1 MSAEP
6 PPSGGNSGYNPDDW
20 TNANDPVDQQYLAQN
35 YLQFPNAQGAE
46 TMGDLIVSGAL
57 TAQDPATFADTA
69 TFNNGIN
76 IGVGDLTFSDLTVQS
91 TAFIEANYAQLNT
104 DNTFLSPYIQKFAS
118 GVTFGDDTTQTTAFI
133 EANYAQLNTDNI
145 FLAPYQ
151 NTFAGNSSTG
161 HTNAPIK
168 ITNGV
173 VTGGVPEYCTMY
185 LDPTSGYDMTLY
197 TNQTTNGG
205 LTVRNRNGASF
216 TLNPITIST
225 GVVGCQ
231 TLNPIDMN
239 GKNLIGLEN
248 LYTVGNVMN
257 FNDYTGEDLFQLSN
271 GGHISYFNIN
281 MNNNNISGAS
291 SVSSPLFLVGANGQ
305 IGNSATLNPQVMTIR
320 NTALNN
326 TSPQIY
332 FQMNDSTNTTISPMQ
347 ILWDNVNFVAPIG
360 GISSQVL
367 NVSGTGISVG
377 AVPLKVNNIS
387 GNGQSFVGFNADINM
402 NNNNITN
409 VDNLSFASSGS
420 SSTASFQNNV
430 NQNGGTYFV
439 LSTNEGYSIAI
450 NGVEKTRYDGTNC
463 QFFSPV
469 ILPTG
474 STAIT
479 QPKGTNN
486 TTIATTA
493 FVQSAIPV
501 QRAFSFTETGT
512 SSVMQPTQVF
522 TETIQNGALVQ
533 FTNTYFTITIIG
545 FFISAAVLTF
555 DDLPWDT
562 PPPSVS
568 GGQTINGVLQST
580 LTSYQF
586 YCGWSSTAPW
596 TLTLTPYSGV
606 PTANGSVYGFNLA
619 SLGIFNA

>member
-6 PPSGGNSGYNPDDW
+6 PPANANGGYNPDDW

-46 TMGDLIVSGAL
+46 TMGDLIVSGAF

-133 EANYAQLNTDNI
+133 EANYAQLNTDNV

-151 NTFAGNSSTG
+151 NTFAGNTSTG
-161 HTNAPIK
+161 NTNAPIK

-257 FNDYTGEDLFQLSN
+257 FTDYTGDDLFQLSN
-271 GGHISYFNIN
+271 GGHISYFNIS

-332 FQMNDSTNTTISPMQ
+332 FQLNNNLNVATSPMQ

-367 NVSGTGISVG
+367 NVSGTGITVG
-377 AVPLKVNNIS
+377 AVPLNVNNIS
-387 GNGQSFVGFNADINM
+387 GNGQSFVGFNSDIHM

-409 VDNLSFASSGS
+409 CGA
-420 SSTASFQNNV
+420 SSTA
-430 NQNGGTYFV
+430 T
-439 LSTNEGYSIAI
+439 
-450 NGVEKTRYDGTNC
+450 
-463 QFFSPV
+463 
-469 ILPTG
+469 
-474 STAIT
+474 T
-479 QPKGTNN
+479 QPTGTNN
-486 TTIATTA
+486 TTLATTA
-493 FVQSAIPV
+493 FVNNQLANY
-501 QRAFSFTETGT
+501 AKLTTGT
-512 SSVMQPTQVF
+512 TQTF
-522 TETIQNGALVQ
+522 TGLNN
-533 FTNTYFTITIIG
+533 FTG
-545 FFISAAVLTF
+545 GLQ
-555 DDLPWDT
+555 
-562 PPPSVS
+562 S
-568 GGQTINGVLQST
+568 GGVAVATVNQLAYNISSTISNYVFLNPTNITLNSGFSQICTYYPST
-580 LTSYQF
+580 GQALFINYPINITVTAYVAVNDPLCYIQF
-586 YCGWSSTAPW
+586 STAPFPSYPPQA
-596 TLTLTPYSGV
+596 TTGQIALTLNTGGVNLAGYSWIQIGTTPILQINMPYNVGQ
-606 PTANGSVYGFNLA
+606 GSNLTFTLA
-619 SLGIFNA
+619 SLGSITV

>member
-35 YLQFPNAQGAE
+35 YLQFPNAQGSE

-161 HTNAPIK
+161 NTNAPIK

-257 FNDYTGEDLFQLSN
+257 FTDYAGDDLFQLSN

-332 FQMNDSTNTTISPMQ
+332 FQLNNNLNVATSPMQ

-367 NVSGTGISVG
+367 NVSGTGITVG

-402 NNNNITN
+402 NSNNITN
-409 VDNLSFASSGS
+409 CGA
-420 SSTASFQNNV
+420 SSTA
-430 NQNGGTYFV
+430 T
-439 LSTNEGYSIAI
+439 
-450 NGVEKTRYDGTNC
+450 
-463 QFFSPV
+463 
-469 ILPTG
+469 
-474 STAIT
+474 T
-479 QPKGTNN
+479 QPNGTNN
-486 TTIATTA
+486 TTLATTA
-493 FVQSAIPV
+493 FVIANQPSLSNYA
-501 QRAFSFTETGT
+501 QLATGT
-512 SSVMQPTQVF
+512 AQTF
-522 TETIQNGALVQ
+522 TGSNN
-533 FTNTYFTITIIG
+533 FTG
-545 FFISAAVLTF
+545 GLQ
-555 DDLPWDT
+555 
-562 PPPSVS
+562 S
-568 GGQTINGVLQST
+568 GGVAVATVNQLPYNISSTISNYVLLNPTNITLNSGFSQICTYYPST
-580 LTSYQF
+580 GQALFINYPINITVTAYVAVNDPLCYIQF
-586 YCGWSSTAPW
+586 STAPFPSFPPQQ
-596 TLTLTPYSGV
+596 TTGQIALTLNTGGVNLAGYSWIQIGTTPILQINMPYNVGQ
-606 PTANGSVYGFNLA
+606 GSNLTFTLA
-619 SLGIFNA
+619 SLGSIRV

>member
-20 TNANDPVDQQYLAQN
+20 TNANDPVDQQFLAQN

-46 TMGDLIVSGAL
+46 TMGDLIVSGAF

-151 NTFAGNSSTG
+151 NTFAGNTSTG
-161 HTNAPIK
+161 NTNAPIK

-257 FNDYTGEDLFQLSN
+257 FTDYAGDDLFQLSN
-271 GGHISYFNIN
+271 SGHISYFNIN

-332 FQMNDSTNTTISPMQ
+332 FQLNNNLNVATSPMQ
-347 ILWDNVNFVAPIG
+347 ILWDNVNFIAPIG

-367 NVSGTGISVG
+367 NVSGTGITVG
-377 AVPLKVNNIS
+377 AVPLNVNNIS
-387 GNGQSFVGFNADINM
+387 GNGQSFVGFNSDIHM

-409 VDNLSFASSGS
+409 CGA
-420 SSTASFQNNV
+420 SSTA
-430 NQNGGTYFV
+430 T
-439 LSTNEGYSIAI
+439 
-450 NGVEKTRYDGTNC
+450 
-463 QFFSPV
+463 
-469 ILPTG
+469 
-474 STAIT
+474 T
-479 QPKGTNN
+479 QPNGTNN
-486 TTIATTA
+486 TTLATTA
-493 FVQSAIPV
+493 FVNNQLANY
-501 QRAFSFTETGT
+501 AKLTTGT
-512 SSVMQPTQVF
+512 TQTFTGLNNFTGGLQSGGVSVATVNNLQYTISTTASNYAVGTINYITFNSGGSQKTIYNPSSNSGSFFSNPFV
-522 TETIQNGALVQ
+522 
-533 FTNTYFTITIIG
+533 ITINNAPVAGQILCYIQFSVDPFPNWPPATTSNQNIPG
-545 FFISAAVLTF
+545 AGNNNQVNNFPYAWGRGANGNAV
-555 DDLPWDT
+555 
-562 PPPSVS
+562 
-568 GGQTINGVLQST
+568 IT
-580 LTSYQF
+580 LYMAYNF
-586 YCGWSSTAPW
+586 G
-596 TLTLTPYSGV
+596 
-606 PTANGSVYGFNLA
+606 NGSVVTFNLA
-619 SLGIFNA
+619 SLGIISS